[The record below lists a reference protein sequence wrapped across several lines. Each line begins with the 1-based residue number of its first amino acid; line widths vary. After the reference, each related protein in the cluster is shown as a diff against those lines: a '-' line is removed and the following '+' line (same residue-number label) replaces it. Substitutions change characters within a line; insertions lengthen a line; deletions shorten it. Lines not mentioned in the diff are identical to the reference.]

1 MSFSLRMKICF
12 IALSTCIFVFPLCA
26 CTKQDSKSVQE
37 KKGAQSQ
44 ITTRARE
51 GVVTVSKAEQEA
63 SGIVTAPLESVLR
76 RQEIRAYGAVMD
88 LQGLFTL
95 RGKFAEAQAQVD
107 KTRAN
112 LDTSRKAYERLKT
125 LYGEGQDVSAKALQA
140 AEAAWRSD
148 AADAR
153 AAQQS
158 LETVKATVL
167 QQWGGTLASWV
178 SEASPELDRLYRQ
191 DEILIRLTVPPDA
204 ASGPPPPTALVQ
216 GALEKLETARF
227 ISASPR
233 TDPRIQGRS
242 FFYIAPARGAG
253 LLPGMNVLAYLPSG
267 PKVRGIIIPAAA
279 VVWWQGSAWVYVQTG
294 PDRFVR
300 REVSAGTPL
309 KEGLFV
315 MKGFSAEEP
324 VVLSGAQLLLSK
336 EFLSVR
342 PKEEEE
348 D

>member
-1 MSFSLRMKICF
+1 MSFSPRMKICF
-12 IALSTCIFVFPLCA
+12 IALLTCICVFPLCA
-26 CTKQDSKSVQE
+26 CTKQDKKSVQE
-37 KKGAQSQ
+37 KKDAQSQ
-44 ITTRARE
+44 IPPRARE

-76 RQEIRAYGAVMD
+76 RQEIKAYGAVMD

-95 RGKFAEAQAQVD
+95 RDRFAEARAQVD

-153 AAQQS
+153 AARQS

-167 QQWGGTLASWV
+167 QQWGGTLAKWI

-204 ASGPPPPTALVQ
+204 APGPPPPTALVQ
-216 GALEKLETARF
+216 GASEKIETARLVS
-227 ISASPR
+227 ISPR
-233 TDPRIQGRS
+233 ADPRIQGRS
-242 FFYIAPARGAG
+242 FFYIAPERAAG
-253 LLPGMNVLAYLPSG
+253 LLPGMNVLAHLPSG
-267 PKVRGIIIPAAA
+267 PKVRGILIPAAA
-279 VVWWQGSAWVYVQTG
+279 VVWRQGSAWVYVQTG
-294 PDRFVR
+294 PDEFAR
-300 REVSAGTPL
+300 REVLVETPVR
-309 KEGLFV
+309 EGWFV

-324 VVLSGAQLLLSK
+324 VVVSGAQLLLSR
-336 EFLSVR
+336 EFLPVR